1 MRHVWEN
8 KFIRIT
14 GRGAN
19 EIECLMDEAGRD
31 GWEPYAVNEVYATL
45 KRVAERRI
53 PPRLYPG
60 DVSR

>member
-8 KFIRIT
+8 KFVRVP
-14 GRGAN
+14 GRTSHDLETILDNLG
-19 EIECLMDEAGRD
+19 LD
-31 GWEPYAVNEVYATL
+31 GWEPYAVNEAYVTL